1 MSVIDNY
8 AETTTKDEYK
18 TVASVRFR
26 GVRDGKLDKSEIDAE
41 EHTLDDHYLFGD
53 GSDKEDYSY
62 PVVDADGYLRR
73 SNVESAHSLGARG
86 VPENELNSKLRKLN
100 DEFDS
105 PPVDPESFEDSG
117 PNPILANADIDTSDG
132 EVFER
137 GVTYDAADASEQIA
151 IGAVMVPGRV
161 DYDGDYFRAD
171 TIREMA
177 ANFEERVDN
186 DDAVPGVMHAT
197 FPDHVELADSKVVD
211 EPIQLGRRD
220 LPKGTWITA
229 WQFNDDQLW
238 SLVEDGI
245 LSGYSI
251 GGVLDE
257 YERHDPEDHPE
268 DVEFPEEVEATL
280 DDAGLSPD
288 EVAIRE
294 ATEGR
299 VFEVSAVDMP
309 AVPDASHE
317 AYKSTEKAN
326 PALTGSI
333 VEARSYLEGRGH
345 DPGDARRLANYLNRV
360 KSAEPDGWISRAK
373 AFFTGE
379 PTSAEKSAHNDG
391 ASTPESADN
400 SADAGGVMD
409 GFENAGNE
417 YEKQGRTLSAANLR
431 SAMAVHDAALD
442 MINRSDIQHG
452 RERFTD
458 DDARDFDLGV
468 YASTPGEN
476 GRRQSEQSQ
485 TASQSDEL
493 AASSTGGDDTIDTL
507 IQSMTTD
514 DLETYFSSI
523 EDNIDSTNDRLDTIE
538 AQLDGTDDAGDNGND
553 AGEKDTDDTD
563 DNGEGDDAETREA
576 AGDLD
581 ERVSDL
587 EAKVE
592 EQDEKVD
599 TLIEQNT
606 DLADNMSEMADSQSR
621 MQEHISQMVNAQGL
635 SQQADVGGETS
646 NGQADADG
654 SQKSSLD
661 DAAKLFE

>member
-1 MSVIDNY
+1 MSVIDQY
-8 AETTTKDEYK
+8 ANTTKAQYK
-18 TVASVRFR
+18 SVADIRFQGTR
-26 GVRDGKLDKSEIDAE
+26 SGELDKSEIDAE
-41 EHTLDDHYLFGD
+41 ENNLDDHYLFGS
-53 GSDKEDYSY
+53 GEDKEDYSY

-86 VPENELNSKLRKLN
+86 VPEDELNSKLRKLN

-105 PPVDPESFEDSG
+105 PPISPEAFEDSG
-117 PNPILANADIDTSDG
+117 PNPILANADIDASDG

-161 DYDGDYFRAD
+161 DFDGDYFRAD

-177 ANFEERVDN
+177 ANFEERVER

-197 FPDHVELADSKVVD
+197 FPAHVELADSKVVD
-211 EPIQLGRRD
+211 EPIQLGERD
-220 LPKGTWITA
+220 LPEGTWITA
-229 WQFNDDQLW
+229 WKFNDDQLW

-251 GGVLDE
+251 GGVLSNV
-257 YERHDPEDHPE
+257 ERYDPEDHPE

-294 ATEGR
+294 ATDGR

-317 AYKSTEKAN
+317 AYKSAEKAN

-345 DPGDARRLANYLNRV
+345 DPDDARRLANYLNRV
-360 KSAEPDGWISRAK
+360 KSNDPDGWIERAK
-373 AFFTGE
+373 QFFTGD
-379 PTSAEKSAHNDG
+379 PSPAEAKARDDG
-391 ASTPESADN
+391 ASTPEPATKSPTTTETT
-400 SADAGGVMD
+400 DATH
-409 GFENAGNE
+409 ET
-417 YEKQGRTLSAANLR
+417 EKQGRTLSAANLR

-442 MINRSDIQHG
+442 MIDRSDIQHG
-452 RERFTD
+452 RERFSD

-476 GRRQSEQSQ
+476 GQRQSEQSQ
-485 TASQSDEL
+485 TVSQSDEL

-507 IQSMTTD
+507 IQSMNTD

-538 AQLDGTDDAGDNGND
+538 AQLDDTDDAG
-553 AGEKDTDDTD
+553 

-599 TLIEQNT
+599 TLLEQNT
-606 DLADNMSEMADSQSR
+606 DLADNMSEMAESQSR
-621 MQEHISQMVNAQGL
+621 MQENISQMVNAQGL
-635 SQQADVGGETS
+635 SQQADVGGEKS

-654 SQKSSLD
+654 AQKSSLD
-661 DAAKLFE
+661 DVAELFE